1 MSSKK
6 IDWLGALLEGRIKLP
21 PVDKSAGRPVNV
33 RMPKIL
39 RDDLNKLNKFL
50 KTRNNNIRRRAI
62 KKEKDRA
69 ATKIATVK
77 FKLCKK
83 PLKVEDMSICIPPD
97 DNNTICHSIPNK
109 FMYHVILVM

>member
-6 IDWLGALLEGRIKLP
+6 IDRLGALLEGRIKLP

-50 KTRNNNIRRRAI
+50 KTR
-62 KKEKDRA
+62 K
-69 ATKIATVK
+69 
-77 FKLCKK
+77 
-83 PLKVEDMSICIPPD
+83 
-97 DNNTICHSIPNK
+97 
-109 FMYHVILVM
+109 